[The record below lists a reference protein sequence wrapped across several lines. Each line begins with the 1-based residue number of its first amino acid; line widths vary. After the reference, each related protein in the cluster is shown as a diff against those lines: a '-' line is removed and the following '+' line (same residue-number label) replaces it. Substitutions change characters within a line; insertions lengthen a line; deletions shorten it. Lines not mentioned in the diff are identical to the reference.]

1 MIHCPGMSVPP
12 RLPVASDFPPGT
24 EFVIYEFDSPLV
36 NVPGQGWFSW
46 WGGVPR
52 PYNPVGRLKPDNN
65 WNADSFE
72 EWLGVIAA
80 TME

>member
-1 MIHCPGMSVPP
+1 MDKTP
-12 RLPVASDFPPGT
+12 RLPVVEDFPPGT

-36 NVPGQGWFSW
+36 NVPGAGWFSW
-46 WGGVPR
+46 WGGVAR

-65 WNADSFE
+65 WTADSFE
-72 EWLGVIAA
+72 QWVALVAA